1 MIHGQFV
8 VVAAGPGKAIPGF
21 MEVKMTRRLTG
32 WETTR
37 LSKHFI
43 LLDFLADHAV
53 YRRSLPLP
61 FDEVWNDGHCAL
73 AKDLCNELLEPLTVA
88 YGPISV
94 ADAFWHR
101 KAGGSLARRSQGI
114 TSGQTPLGKW

>member
-1 MIHGQFV
+1 MNHGQFVVV
-8 VVAAGPGKAIPGF
+8 VVAAGPGEAIPGF

-53 YRRSLPLP
+53 YRCG
-61 FDEVWNDGHCAL
+61 VGHCGTGRGF
-73 AKDLCNELLEPLTVA
+73 P
-88 YGPISV
+88 
-94 ADAFWHR
+94 
-101 KAGGSLARRSQGI
+101 
-114 TSGQTPLGKW
+114 